1 LAWYLLNCDPEAINS
16 CGTLSLRMNLC
27 ERCEGKGF
35 ATVGERP
42 CPNCGGIGKTESL
55 SLGEASADEMK
66 ELIERGATTCS
77 VCNGKGRIPVTE
89 SCQACGGLGREYTC
103 AVCGQKLSSK
113 GELCDRCSKKPLVHV
128 LDDSCDTGDVVVGD
142 VYQGKVSGLANFG
155 AFVDLNGHVRG
166 LAHNK
171 YLKVRPEVGDV
182 ILVQVRNVAQNG
194 NIELEPVDIKEY
206 NTVQVEKELPISKA
220 VDLEKYMGKLVCL
233 KGEVTQIKQTGG
245 PTIFTIADDS
255 GLVSS
260 AAFERAG
267 IRAYPEIDSEMMVRV
282 IGEVSKRNNQIQIEI
297 RSLKQLWGG
306 EAAKVKDQIEQAIDK
321 RAEPFD
327 PGLLVESKV
336 MTALKPA
343 MKAFAKEI
351 RRAIFKSKPIVVRHH
366 ADADGIT
373 AAVALETAILPLM
386 KEIGGQD
393 AEYYNYRRAPSK
405 APFYELEDV
414 TKDLTYALEDEARHG
429 QKMPL
434 VVLADN
440 GSTEEDVPAMKQAQI
455 YGLEMVVVDHHHP
468 HEIVDQYL
476 IAHVNPAHA
485 GGDFGVTTGM
495 LATEIARMIYPG
507 VESKI
512 KHFPAVSAV
521 GDRSEAPE
529 AERYLKLVEDRFKR
543 EDLQRIALALDYE
556 AFWLRFN
563 EGRGV
568 INDILCLGRLDRH
581 QRMVELLCT
590 QAGAMIDEQLRAT
603 MGNVKSTKLPNGIIM
618 NVLDVENFA
627 HKFTFPPPGKT
638 SGEVHDRLCHKFEG
652 KPVVTIGYG
661 PDFAVLR
668 SRGVKMNIPQMVREL
683 MEEIPNG
690 GVSGGGHLVVGSI
703 KFVGGMRKDVLA
715 KLAEK
720 ISTCGVDEIIPVK
733 PVQRTG
739 CQTM

>member
-1 LAWYLLNCDPEAINS
+1 
-16 CGTLSLRMNLC
+16 MNLC
-27 ERCEGKGF
+27 EKCKGKGYT
-35 ATVGERP
+35 TVGERT
-42 CPNCGGIGKTESL
+42 CPNCSGTGKTESI
-55 SLGEASADEMK
+55 SLGEASASDMK
-66 ELIERGATTCS
+66 ELIEHGAAKCS
-77 VCNGKGRIPVTE
+77 VCNGTGKIPVTE
-89 SCQACGGLGREYTC
+89 ACDACAGLGREYFC
-103 AVCGQKLSSK
+103 AVCGSKLKVK
-113 GELCDRCSKKPLVHV
+113 GELCERCSKKPVVHI
-128 LDDSCDTGDVVVGD
+128 LDSSCDTGDVVVGD
-142 VYQGKVSGLANFG
+142 IYQGKVSGLANFG
-155 AFVDLNGHVRG
+155 AFVDLNDHVRG

-171 YLKVRPEVGDV
+171 YLKSRPEAGDQ
-182 ILVQVRNVAQNG
+182 ILVQVRNVLPNG
-194 NIELEPVDIKEY
+194 NIELEPVELSEY
-206 NTVQVEKELPISKA
+206 HTVQVEKDLPPSKA
-220 VDLEKYMGKLVCL
+220 GDLSKQMGKLVCI
-233 KGEVTQIKQTGG
+233 KGEVIQVKQTGG
-245 PTIFTIADDS
+245 PTIFTVADDS
-255 GLVSS
+255 GMVSS

-267 IRAYPEIDSEMMVRV
+267 VRAYPEIDSEMMVRV
-282 IGEVSKRNNQIQIEI
+282 IGEVSQRNNQIQIEI
-297 RSLKQLWGG
+297 RSMKQLWGG
-306 EAAKVKDQIEQAIDK
+306 EAAKVKDQIERAIDK
-321 RAEPFD
+321 RAEPSY
-327 PGLLVESKV
+327 PGLLIESDV
-336 MTALKPA
+336 MTRLKPA
-343 MKAFAKEI
+343 MMAVAKEI
-351 RRAIFKSKPIVVRHH
+351 RRAIFKSKPIVLRHH

-373 AAVALETAILPLM
+373 AAVALETAILPLI

-414 TKDLTYALEDEARHG
+414 TKDLSYALEDETRHG

-434 VVLADN
+434 IILADN
-440 GSTEEDVPAMKQAQI
+440 GSTEEDVPAMKQAQV
-455 YGLEMVVVDHHHP
+455 YGLEMLVVDHHHP

-507 VESKI
+507 IESKI
-512 KHFPAVSAV
+512 KHFPAVSAI

-529 AERYLKLVEDRFKR
+529 AERYLKLIEDKFKR
-543 EDLQRIALALDYE
+543 DDLQKIALALDYE

-563 EGRGV
+563 EGRGL

-581 QRMVELLCT
+581 QRIVELLCQ
-590 QAGAMIDEQLRAT
+590 QAGAMIDEQLRAS

-638 SGEVHDRLCHKFEG
+638 SGEVHDRLCQKFAG

-703 KFVGGMRKDVLA
+703 KFVGGMRKEVLA

-720 ISTCGVDEIIPVK
+720 ISACDVDDVIPVK
-733 PVQRTG
+733 PVQKTD
-739 CQTM
+739 CQRM